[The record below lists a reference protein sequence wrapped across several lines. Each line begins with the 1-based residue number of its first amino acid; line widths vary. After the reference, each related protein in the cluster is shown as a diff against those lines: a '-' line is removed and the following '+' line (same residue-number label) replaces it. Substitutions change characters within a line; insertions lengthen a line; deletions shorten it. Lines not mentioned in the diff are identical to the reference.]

1 MHGQLTVA
9 SGAGIDHLLADLI
22 RDQGNLHL
30 VIDVDDVTVV
40 DSHGLAVLHEARRLA
55 LQCGAT
61 LTVRNPP
68 ESIRKALE
76 ASSADRSRAESAG
89 HSG

>member
-1 MHGQLTVA
+1 MRGQLTVA
-9 SGAGIDHLLADLI
+9 SGAGINHVLADLI

-30 VIDVDDVTVV
+30 VIDVGGVTLV
-40 DSHGLAVLHEARRLA
+40 DSHGLAVLHEAKRLA
-55 LQCGAT
+55 LQCGAN

-76 ASSADRSRAESAG
+76 SLVARS
-89 HSG
+89 